1 MSGGTLLSYKGLS
14 FDYFTLTISADQVEL
29 QYNYG
34 NTVTDNKITV
44 RRPSQGQLF
53 NNNKWHFVK
62 IQFFPGIAIL
72 QVDRLPEYRHLYNH
86 GIQTH
91 RYTTINGPLILGSNL
106 IG

>member
-14 FDYFTLTISADQVEL
+14 FDYFTVTVSADQVEL

-34 NTVTDNKITV
+34 LTVTDSKLTI

-53 NNNKWHFVK
+53 NDNQWHLLK

-72 QVDRLPEYRHLYNH
+72 QVDRLPDQRHIYSH

-91 RYTTINGPLILGSNL
+91 RYTIINGPLILGSNL